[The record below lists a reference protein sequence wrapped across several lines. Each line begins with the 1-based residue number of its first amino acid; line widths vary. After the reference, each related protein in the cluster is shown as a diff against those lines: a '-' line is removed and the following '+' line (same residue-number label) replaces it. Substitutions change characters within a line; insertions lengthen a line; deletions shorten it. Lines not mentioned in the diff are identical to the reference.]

1 MISDAALLNHALF
14 FLVLLTTS
22 AVVTWAMA
30 RYVRVMD
37 VPTARSSHTRPTPR
51 SGGVAIAATFL
62 LGTVAVYVLGDEVR
76 IADQHL
82 AGVVTCSLAVAAVSY
97 WDDITQ
103 RSFLAKLTAQLLCT
117 LAVLSFGLVVR
128 TIYLPGLGEVSMG
141 WAGYLFT
148 ALWMVGLTNTVNFM
162 DGLDG
167 LVGGVCLV
175 AVGFLGYIAYASD
188 SRMVYVLCYAL
199 GAGVAG
205 FLVFNWSPAKIFMG
219 DVGSAFLGF
228 TLATLAVV
236 GASLDHGHLSFY
248 VVPLL
253 VLNLIFDA
261 TVTLAR
267 RALAGER
274 LHHAHRG
281 HLYQLLNRMG
291 WGHAAVATLYVSMAV
306 AQGLAALVLV
316 RLPVADRG
324 QVVLA
329 FLAAYALYA
338 WLVLK
343 AAGRRGLLSR
353 YG

>member
-1 MISDAALLNHALF
+1 MISDAALVTHSLF
-14 FLVLLTTS
+14 FAVLLAIS
-22 AVVTWAMA
+22 AIITWVMA

-37 VPTARSSHTRPTPR
+37 VPSSRSSHTRPTPR
-51 SGGVAIAATFL
+51 SGGVAIVTTFL
-62 LGTVAVYVLGDEVR
+62 FGTVTVYVIGDEVR

-82 AGVVTCSLAVAAVSY
+82 AGVVVCSLAVAAVSY

-103 RSFLAKLTAQLLCT
+103 RSFVAKLTAQILCT
-117 LAVLSFGLVVR
+117 FAILSFGLVVR
-128 TIYLPGLGEVSMG
+128 AIYLPGLGEVSLG
-141 WAGYLFT
+141 LLGYVVT

-175 AVGFLGYIAYASD
+175 AIGFLGYIAYVSD
-188 SRMVYVLCYAL
+188 SRMVYILCYAL

-205 FLVFNWSPAKIFMG
+205 FLLFNWSPAKIFMG

-253 VLNLIFDA
+253 VLNLVFDA
-261 TVTLAR
+261 SVTLAR
-267 RALAGER
+267 RAFAGES
-274 LHHAHRG
+274 LLHAHRE

-291 WGHAAVATLYVSMAV
+291 WGHKAVATLYVVMAT
-306 AQGLAALVLV
+306 AQGGGALMLIK
-316 RLPVADRG
+316 LPPIDRG
-324 QVVLA
+324 LVILP
-329 FLAAYALYA
+329 FLAVYSLYA
-338 WLVLK
+338 WAVLS
-343 AAGRRGLLSR
+343 AAKRRGILGRKS
-353 YG
+353 